1 MPTYT
6 FKNEHTG
13 KIQEMLFS
21 MREVAPIGAVIE
33 LNGDPWR
40 RCADVPQISA
50 SVANVSQN
58 YPYVSRS
65 LPRNLEGAE
74 SNKSGQPIIRSRW
87 HEREVKARHN
97 LERD

>member
-1 MPTYT
+1 MPSYT
-6 FKNEHTG
+6 FRNEHTG
-13 KIQEMLFS
+13 KMQEMLFS
-21 MREVAPIGAVIE
+21 MSEVVPIGTVIE
-33 LNGDPWR
+33 VNGDPWR
-40 RCADVPQISA
+40 RCVDLPQVSA
-50 SVANVSQN
+50 AVTNVSQG

-74 SNKSGQPIIRSRW
+74 TNKLGQPIIRSRW